1 MVTSLDTTQVHN
13 IGLAEVA
20 VLQEGVQ
27 EVISRLGQNTSF
39 REFASLMREDVSQV
53 VLNILCVPDY
63 LMIQIITVGVY
74 QCI

>member
-20 VLQEGVQ
+20 VIQEGVQ

-53 VLNILCVPDY
+53 VHILCEPGY
-63 LMIQIITVGVY
+63 LIIQDFTAGVY
-74 QCI
+74 Q